1 MQILTYNDVFE
12 SGPEDGG
19 IKVEPLVDL
28 GLELNVT
35 GEVLLG
41 LVVLLCEEDEDGAAL
56 VEGQAGLPI
65 NEVGHVVLEVNLL
78 RRGLKK
84 CYSWTR
90 VCSLAA
96 YVLFIYLDWVTSAYF

>member
-1 MQILTYNDVFE
+1 
-12 SGPEDGG
+12 
-19 IKVEPLVDL
+19 
-28 GLELNVT
+28 
-35 GEVLLG
+35 
-41 LVVLLCEEDEDGAAL
+41 
-56 VEGQAGLPI
+56 
-65 NEVGHVVLEVNLL
+65 VLEVNLL